1 MLLRLLK
8 FVEYVWVGMGFLCAY
23 QLFMTWNTE
32 GNMRYIFAGGLV
44 VSIFMFFFRRYTRR
58 RYEQIQAEK
67 EAKGNAPAKEQD

>member
-23 QLFMTWNTE
+23 QLIMYWNVE

-44 VSIFMFFFRRYTRR
+44 VSIFMFFFRRFTRR
-58 RYEQIQAEK
+58 RYEQIQKEK
-67 EAKGNAPAKEQD
+67 EANKQ